1 MNFSGST
8 QANALADGADSFTFW
23 RQGGSSFDGDSSHF
37 FHNVNDG
44 SIYADYHALSLT
56 SHGSGSDMFKGYADE
71 FRLRGENSTPEW
83 MQANYDTQA
92 PGSDFMTY
100 GEVRQLLGLTIM
112 VR

>member
-1 MNFSGST
+1 M
-8 QANALADGADSFTFW
+8 
-23 RQGGSSFDGDSSHF
+23 
-37 FHNVNDG
+37 NDG

-71 FRLRGENSTPEW
+71 FRLRGENSTDEW

-92 PGSDFMTY
+92 PNTDFLTY
-100 GEVRQLLGLTIM
+100 GKVRQSSGLTII